1 MRTISLLA
9 TDPQGRRLLLRGISR
24 TPTMADAKAIGI
36 LVELEHGRIAETT
49 ECPGVDGD
57 SSGLIAVSPE

>member
-1 MRTISLLA
+1 
-9 TDPQGRRLLLRGISR
+9 
-24 TPTMADAKAIGI
+24 MADAKAIGI